1 MQESLVL
8 ENGNL
13 IVLDE
18 AGEKQEDLKRDLAK
32 YLEETR
38 DKMLTGKVM
47 FDDDEGLME
56 IA

>member
-13 IVLDE
+13 VVLDE